1 MDDKL
6 EASIVKELSKRVLV
20 ALWGIPI
27 LLGMSYLGGVYF
39 LLLILVINGM
49 VLWEFYSIFRNQ
61 QVEAYRILAVV
72 LSTVFLLAAY
82 IFPPQQLPAF
92 YLMLITI
99 VLFRHLRLSAPN
111 SSTNTLFTLG
121 GISYITLFLAS
132 LLHLRLYFA
141 TWQHL
146 SPARLPGGRLMVI
159 LWISIWVCDTFAY
172 FGGSLL
178 GNHKLAPQTSPNKTI
193 EGALFGLI
201 GALLIFVPLGKW
213 LLPEVN
219 PLYFWF
225 AGGIVGILG
234 QIGDLVESR
243 FKRDAGVK
251 DTSTILPGHGGFF
264 DRFDSLM
271 FVSPFMYVLF
281 QYIRF

>member
-1 MDDKL
+1 
-6 EASIVKELSKRVLV
+6 VKELGKRVLV
-20 ALWGIPI
+20 ALWGIPL
-27 LLGMSYLGGVYF
+27 LLGMSYLGSFYF

-49 VLWEFYSIFRNQ
+49 VLWEFFTIYRNI
-61 QVEAYRILAVV
+61 QVHAYRTLAVV
-72 LSTVFLLAAY
+72 LASLLILVSYFFSMEAIFAAY
-82 IFPPQQLPAF
+82 L
-92 YLMLITI
+92 LITALF
-99 VLFRHLRLSAPN
+99 LFRHLRISQPL

-121 GISYITLFLAS
+121 GISYVTLFLIS

-141 TWQHL
+141 TWLNL
-146 SPARLPGGRLMVI
+146 SPDRFPGGRLLVI

-178 GNHKLAPQTSPNKTI
+178 GKHKLAPRTSPNKTI
-193 EGALFGLI
+193 EGAISGLI
-201 GALLIFVPLGKW
+201 GALIVFVPLGNW
-213 LLPEVN
+213 LLPEVSST
-219 PLYFWF
+219 YFWL
-225 AGGIVGILG
+225 AGLIVGVIG

-271 FVSPFMYVLF
+271 FVSPFMYLLF
-281 QYIRF
+281 HYLHI

>member
-1 MDDKL
+1 M
-6 EASIVKELSKRVLV
+6 KELGKRVLV
-20 ALWGIPI
+20 ALWGIPL
-27 LLGMSYLGGVYF
+27 LLGMSYLGSFYF

-49 VLWEFYSIFRNQ
+49 VLWEFFTIYRNI
-61 QVEAYRILAVV
+61 QVHAYRTLAVV
-72 LSTVFLLAAY
+72 LASLLILVSYFFSMEAIFAAY
-82 IFPPQQLPAF
+82 L
-92 YLMLITI
+92 LITALF
-99 VLFRHLRLSAPN
+99 LFRHLRISQPL

-121 GISYITLFLAS
+121 GISYVTLFLIS

-141 TWQHL
+141 TWLNL
-146 SPARLPGGRLMVI
+146 SPDRFPGGRLLVI

-178 GNHKLAPQTSPNKTI
+178 GKHKLAPRTSPNKTI
-193 EGALFGLI
+193 EGAISGLI
-201 GALLIFVPLGKW
+201 GALIVFVPLGNW
-213 LLPEVN
+213 LLPEVSST
-219 PLYFWF
+219 YFWL
-225 AGGIVGILG
+225 AGLIVGVIG

-271 FVSPFMYVLF
+271 FVSPFMYLLF
-281 QYIRF
+281 HYLHI

>member
-1 MDDKL
+1 M
-6 EASIVKELSKRVLV
+6 KELGKRVLV
-20 ALWGIPI
+20 ALWGIPL
-27 LLGMSYLGGVYF
+27 LLGMSYLGSFYF

-49 VLWEFYSIFRNQ
+49 VLWEFFTIYRNI
-61 QVEAYRILAVV
+61 QVHAYRTLAVV
-72 LSTVFLLAAY
+72 LASLLILVSYFFSMEAIFAAY
-82 IFPPQQLPAF
+82 L
-92 YLMLITI
+92 LITALF
-99 VLFRHLRLSAPN
+99 LFRHLRISQPL

-121 GISYITLFLAS
+121 GISYVTLFLIS

-141 TWQHL
+141 TWLNL
-146 SPARLPGGRLMVI
+146 SPYRFPGGRLLVI

-178 GNHKLAPQTSPNKTI
+178 GKHKLAPRTSPNKTI
-193 EGALFGLI
+193 EGAISGLI
-201 GALLIFVPLGKW
+201 GALIVFVPLGNW
-213 LLPEVN
+213 LLPEVSST
-219 PLYFWF
+219 YFWL
-225 AGGIVGILG
+225 AGLIVGVIG

-271 FVSPFMYVLF
+271 FVSPFMYLLF
-281 QYIRF
+281 HYLHI